1 MGIRHH
7 AARTSLLLV
16 AVAVAPNLQAT
27 APNAA
32 DRSIQRFLAQD
43 DTQHPYRAVR
53 RLEAENGTRAGWLEA
68 VTEYAPETG
77 FRYEVTAEGGSEY
90 IRTNVLRAV
99 LEGEQEAVTRGEI
112 GRSSLGQENYTF
124 QAAGVDDEGLAN
136 VLLSP
141 RRKERILVSGK
152 MFLQPDDGSLVRL
165 QGVLAKSPSFWI
177 KNVEIVRSYAR
188 IEGAV
193 VPVSLQSNAHVRF
206 LGPATLRM
214 TYVYSHIDGRHV
226 VASKSTP

>member
-1 MGIRHH
+1 MGIRQHG
-7 AARTSLLLV
+7 ARTFLLLV
-16 AVAVAPNLQAT
+16 AVAVAPSLQAT
-27 APNAA
+27 APNAT
-32 DRSIQRFLAQD
+32 DDSIQRFLAQD
-43 DTQHPYRAVR
+43 DTPRPYRAVR

-68 VTEYAPETG
+68 VTEYAPDTG

-90 IRTNVLRAV
+90 IRTKVLRAV
-99 LEGEQEAVTRGEI
+99 LEGEQEAITRGEI

-136 VLLSP
+136 VLLIP
-141 RRKERILVSGK
+141 RRKERILVSGR
-152 MFLQPDDGSLVRL
+152 MLLQPDDGSLVRL

-188 IEGAV
+188 IEGVV
-193 VPVSLQSNAHVRF
+193 VPVSLESNAHVRL

-226 VASKSTP
+226 VASTATP

>member
-7 AARTSLLLV
+7 VARSSLLLV
-16 AVAVAPNLQAT
+16 AVAVAPSLQAT
-27 APNAA
+27 APNA
-32 DRSIQRFLAQD
+32 DHSIQRFLAQD

-53 RLEAENGTRAGWLEA
+53 RLEAENGARAGWLEA
-68 VTEYAPETG
+68 TTEYAPETG

-99 LEGEQEAVTRGEI
+99 LEGEQEAVARGEI
-112 GRSSLGQENYTF
+112 RRSSLGQENYTF
-124 QAAGVDDEGLAN
+124 QAAGVDDDGLAN

-193 VPVSLQSNAHVRF
+193 VPVSLESNAHVRF

-214 TYVYSHIDGRHV
+214 TYVYSHIDGRDV
-226 VASKSTP
+226 GASISTP

>member
-7 AARTSLLLV
+7 VARSSLLLV
-16 AVAVAPNLQAT
+16 AVAVAPSQAT

-32 DRSIQRFLAQD
+32 DHSIQRFLAQN

-53 RLEAENGTRAGWLEA
+53 RLEAENGSRAGWLEA
-68 VTEYAPETG
+68 TTDYAPETG
-77 FRYEVTAEGGSEY
+77 FRYQVTAEGGSEY

-112 GRSSLGQENYTF
+112 GRSSLGQDNYTF

-136 VLLSP
+136 VLSSP
-141 RRKERILVSGK
+141 RRKERILVPGK
-152 MFLQPDDGSLVRL
+152 MFLQPEDGSLVPL

-177 KNVEIVRSYAR
+177 KYVEIVRSYAP

-193 VPVSLQSNAHVRF
+193 VPVSLESNAQCVSS
-206 LGPATLRM
+206 GPPRSA
-214 TYVYSHIDGRHV
+214 
-226 VASKSTP
+226 